1 MVRDAEGYGSQ
12 PKSVARMLWPVFR
25 THALRNNP
33 KQSNNS
39 QNALGEDTKKHYSLL
54 PLPPRKSHF
63 TRFCVGTTLVSKP
76 VYYMYIHIIQI
87 YIYVLR
93 WCTSILRTLHFS
105 YPSSGGKHDFCC
117 EGHNAAHV
125 RTGEGS
131 SHAFGDR
138 RSIII

>member
-87 YIYVLR
+87 YIYICASLVHIDFEDSALLV
-93 WCTSILRTLHFS
+93 SVV
-105 YPSSGGKHDFCC
+105 GGKTRFLLRR
-117 EGHNAAHV
+117 AQ
-125 RTGEGS
+125 RS
-131 SHAFGDR
+131 SRSNRGGLFACFR
-138 RSIII
+138 R